1 MCLEIKYPKEFQIEI
16 FKTNI
21 SSKVHSENIISILN
35 HHFPEAEFNV
45 DLWEPD
51 KVLRAKSKNIKIG
64 DIEKIV
70 KIQGFEC
77 IIID

>member
-1 MCLEIKYPKEFQIEI
+1 METAHPMDFQIEI

-21 SSKVHSENIISILN
+21 SSKVNSEKIISLLN
-35 HHFPEAEFNV
+35 QNFPEAEFNI

-51 KVLRAKSKNIKIG
+51 KILRAKSKNIKIF

-70 KIQGFEC
+70 KNQGFEC
-77 IIID
+77 LIIN